1 LRRECPTFHY
11 FEGWDAIFEGSA
23 AGDSLSETNPRM
35 TVDQELDQL
44 LRTAIQ
50 TKHLVR
56 FKYKGQ
62 ERVAEPH
69 DYGIQKGIV
78 RLFCYQVGGQ
88 SGSRLPGWRLVDV
101 CGMRDGEML
110 KRRFAGTRQD
120 SSSKHHEWD
129 EVFIRVT

>member
-1 LRRECPTFHY
+1 MIVPPFVIVKGGTPR
-11 FEGWDAIFEGSA
+11 A
-23 AGDSLSETNPRM
+23 ASWENKLSGTNPRT
-35 TVDQELDQL
+35 TVDKELDEL
-44 LRTAIQ
+44 LYTAIQ

-88 SGSRLPGWRLVDV
+88 SGSRLPGWRWVDV
-101 CGMRDGEML
+101 SGMRDGEML
-110 KRRFAGTRQD
+110 TRHFAGSRRD

-129 EVFIRVT
+129 EIFIRVE

>member
-1 LRRECPTFHY
+1 MS
-11 FEGWDAIFEGSA
+11 G
-23 AGDSLSETNPRM
+23 TNPRT
-35 TVDQELDQL
+35 TVDKELDEL
-44 LRTAIQ
+44 LYTAIQ

-88 SGSRLPGWRLVDV
+88 SGSRLPGWRWVDV
-101 CGMRDGEML
+101 SGMRDGEML
-110 KRRFAGTRQD
+110 TQRFAGTRRD

-129 EVFIRVT
+129 EVFIRVE